1 MTTFPSVEIPNKS
14 MFKVDEVC
22 SITGI
27 RPYVLRFW
35 ETEFECI
42 TPATSSTGQKL
53 YEHRDIEVIALIKKL
68 LFDDKMSV
76 ERAKVEVRKA
86 LDPASQELP
95 ELPSEGAKSAP
106 LSISRTLRAS
116 DIEKLEEAKAL
127 LKDLLSE
134 IQDRRI
140 LKN

>member
-1 MTTFPSVEIPNKS
+1 MTFTSLEIPNKS

-35 ETEFECI
+35 ESEFECLC
-42 TPATSSTGQKL
+42 PATSSTGQKL

-68 LFDDKMSV
+68 LFEDKMSV
-76 ERAKVEVRKA
+76 AMAKAELQRLLSPQAQEEQQMSAEAPVAVR
-86 LDPASQELP
+86 Q
-95 ELPSEGAKSAP
+95 
-106 LSISRTLRAS
+106 LRAS
-116 DIEKLEEAKAL
+116 DIEKLEEAKHL
-127 LKDLLSE
+127 LKAVLTE
-134 IQDRRI
+134 IQQRRI